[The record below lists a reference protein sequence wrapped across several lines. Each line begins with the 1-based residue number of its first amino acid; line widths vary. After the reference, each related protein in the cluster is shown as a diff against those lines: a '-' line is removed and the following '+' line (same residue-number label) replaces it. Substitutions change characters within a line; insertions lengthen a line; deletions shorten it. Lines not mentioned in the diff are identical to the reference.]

1 MRITNKMMTN
11 NVMNSINRNKNK
23 LNDLESQYTSGKKI
37 QKPSDD
43 PIIAVRALKLRS
55 NISELEQYKEKNIPD
70 AMSWMEVSESAI
82 DNINELIKKMNEYCV
97 QAANDTLSVSAR
109 SSITDNLAQLK
120 AQIYQECNANYAGR
134 YVFSGFKTNS
144 SLTFENGSQ
153 DLKYTITQTFEG
165 SDIEKIQKV
174 TGAYK
179 VEDFK
184 TSSTRED
191 FKESP
196 VLNED
201 VYRIK
206 LAYDNLD
213 EEDVVVNTPVGNR
226 TVRYMTSTDE
236 GAYEAGDGEIIVI
249 RDTGELIMNNNTYSE
264 LRDYG
269 KDEIKIEYQKTV
281 FKSGDVKPEHYFD
294 CTSVNQFG
302 EVKNYEKAQQ
312 DIFYEVNFSQSM
324 KVNTQLSSYLG
335 NEVAREI
342 DELIS
347 VVQDVENVEKKMVE
361 VDKMLTDPNL
371 TTAQT
376 QALEAMKEQLSTEFV
391 LKSSIMTAHFE
402 KGIENTNKYQ
412 TNLNIALADLG
423 SRYQRLELTQSRLGE
438 QSDDFTELLSTNEDV
453 DLVETY
459 VNLSSAESIY
469 TASLSAASKI
479 AKNSLLD
486 FI

>member
-11 NVMNSINRNKNK
+11 NVMNSINRNKNRV
-23 LNDLESQYTSGKKI
+23 NDLENQYTSGKKI

-70 AMSWMEVSESAI
+70 AMSWMEVSESALN
-82 DNINELIKKMNEYCV
+82 NINELIKKMNGYCI

-120 AQIYQECNANYAGR
+120 SQIYQECNANYAGR
-134 YVFSGFKTNS
+134 YVFSGYKTNS
-144 SLTFENGSQ
+144 SLTFESGSQ
-153 DLKYTITQTFEG
+153 DLAYSITQTFAG
-165 SDIEKIQKV
+165 SQIEKIQKV
-174 TGAYK
+174 TGAYT

-184 TSSTRED
+184 NNSKRED

-196 VLNED
+196 ILNED
-201 VYRIK
+201 IYRIK

-213 EEDVVVNTPVGNR
+213 EEDVVVNTPDGNR
-226 TVRYMTSTDE
+226 TVRYMKSTDE

-249 RDTGELIMNNNTYSE
+249 RDTGELIMNNNTYAQ

-269 KDEIKIEYQKTV
+269 KDEIKIDYKKTV
-281 FKSGDVKPEHYFD
+281 FKTGDVKPEHYFD
-294 CTSVNQFG
+294 CTSVNQYG
-302 EVKNYEKAQQ
+302 EVKNYEKALQ
-312 DIFYEVNFSQSM
+312 DIYYEVNFSQSM

-342 DELIS
+342 DELIT
-347 VVQDVENVEKKMVE
+347 VVQDVENVEKKME
-361 VDKMLTDPNL
+361 QVDKLLTDPNL
-371 TTAQT
+371 TAEQT
-376 QALEAMKEQLSTEFV
+376 QALEMLKEQLSTEYV
-391 LKSSIMTAHFE
+391 LKTSIMTEHFE
-402 KGIENTNKYQ
+402 KGIEHTNDYQ

-423 SRYQRLELTQSRLGE
+423 SRYQRLELTENRLAE
-438 QSDDFTELLSTNEDV
+438 QSDDMTELLSTNEDV

>member
-11 NVMNSINRNKNK
+11 NVMNSINRNKNRV
-23 LNDLESQYTSGKKI
+23 NDLENQYTSGKKI

-70 AMSWMEVSESAI
+70 AISWMEVSESALN
-82 DNINELIKKMNEYCV
+82 NINELIKKMNGYCL

-109 SSITDNLAQLK
+109 SSIVDNLAQLK
-120 AQIYQECNANYAGR
+120 SQIYQECNANYAGR
-134 YVFSGFKTNS
+134 YVFSGYKTNS

-153 DLKYTITQTFEG
+153 DLEYTITQTFAG
-165 SDIEKIQKV
+165 NNIEKIQKV
-174 TGAYK
+174 TGVYT
-179 VEDFK
+179 VGDFK
-184 TSSTRED
+184 TSSVRED

-201 VYRIK
+201 IYRIK

-213 EEDVVVNTPVGNR
+213 EEDVVVNTPDGQR
-226 TVRYMTSTDE
+226 AVRYMKSTDE
-236 GAYEAGDGEIIVI
+236 GAYEAKDGEIIVI
-249 RDTGELIMNNNTYSE
+249 RDTGELIMNNNTYAE

-269 KDEIKIEYQKTV
+269 KDEIKIEYKKTV
-281 FKSGDVKPEHYFD
+281 FKTGDVKPEHYFD
-294 CTSVNQFG
+294 CTSVNQYG
-302 EVKNYEKAQQ
+302 EVKEYEKALQ
-312 DIFYEVNFSQSM
+312 DIYYEVNFSQSM

-342 DELIS
+342 DELIT
-347 VVQDVENVEKKMVE
+347 VVQDVENVEKKMEE
-361 VDKMLTDPNL
+361 VDKLLTDPNL
-371 TTAQT
+371 TDTQT
-376 QALEAMKEQLSTEFV
+376 QALELLKEQLSTEYV
-391 LKSSIMTAHFE
+391 LKTSIMTEHFE
-402 KGIENTNKYQ
+402 KGIEHTNDYQ
-412 TNLNIALADLG
+412 TNLNVALADLG
-423 SRYQRLELTQSRLGE
+423 SRYQRLELTENRLAE
-438 QSDDFTELLSTNEDV
+438 QSDDMTELLSTNEDV

-459 VNLSSAESIY
+459 INLSSAESIY

>member
-82 DNINELIKKMNEYCV
+82 NNINELIKKMNDYCV
-97 QAANDTLSVSAR
+97 QGANDTLSVSAR

-153 DLKYTITQTFEG
+153 DIKYNITQTFAG
-165 SDIEKIQKV
+165 ADIEKIQKV
-174 TGAYK
+174 IGEYK
-179 VEDFK
+179 IEDFK

-196 VLNED
+196 LLNED

-213 EEDVVVNTPVGNR
+213 EVEVSVDTQP
-226 TVRYMTSTDE
+226 YMHDIKYMKSTDE
-236 GAYEAGDGEIIVI
+236 GAYEPKNGEMIVI
-249 RDTGELIMNNNTYSE
+249 RDTGEIIMNNDTYAKI
-264 LRDYG
+264 RDF
-269 KDEIKIEYQKTV
+269 KEDEIKIDYQKTV
-281 FKSGDVKPEHYFD
+281 FKTGDVKPEHYFN
-294 CTSVNQFG
+294 CTSTNQYG
-302 EVKNYEKAQQ
+302 DVKNYEKATQ

-324 KVNTQLSSYLG
+324 KVNTQLSHYLG

-342 DELIS
+342 DELIT
-347 VVQDVENVEKKMVE
+347 VVQDVENVEKKMEEVE
-361 VDKMLTDPNL
+361 KLLADPNL
-371 TTAQT
+371 TATQT
-376 QALEAMKEQLSTEFV
+376 KALEAMKEQLSTEFV
-391 LKSSIMTAHFE
+391 LKSSIMTGHFE
-402 KGIENTNKYQ
+402 KGIEHTNDYQ
-412 TNLNIALADLG
+412 TSLNIALADLG

-438 QSDDFTELLSTNEDV
+438 QADDFTELLSTNEDV

-469 TASLSAASKI
+469 TASLNAASKI